1 MTAVVIGAIVDIFLN
16 AFLMPVW
23 GCTGAAVA
31 TLLAEMTQM
40 SIQLYYAKAMIVKSI
55 NFKTIYKFILS
66 ALVACFIVIVV
77 RKIIDI
83 NAFVNL
89 AITFTIY
96 FGVYVGIIAL
106 FNLQA
111 KS

>member
-1 MTAVVIGAIVDIFLN
+1 MCIRD
-16 AFLMPVW
+16 
-23 GCTGAAVA
+23 
-31 TLLAEMTQM
+31 
-40 SIQLYYAKAMIVKSI
+40 S
-55 NFKTIYKFILS
+55 FKTIYKFILS